1 MRQIASRIDH
11 LIAQQLGRPSGRLG
25 ALAMGPILAYGNR
38 ALNAW
43 LHTIL
48 PIRADDR
55 VLDLGCGPGA
65 ALGRVARQLPDGLAI
80 GLDYAAPM
88 VRQAQRHN
96 QALIRR
102 GRAGMLQGA
111 AQHLPFR
118 DSAFTVVYAVN
129 VIYFWP
135 AAGQVLSE
143 VRRVLQ
149 PDGIV
154 ALVTRLPERV
164 QQLGF
169 MRYGLR
175 LYQEPELVALLQAAG
190 FHSPR
195 TTTSASSGRL
205 GGLCALA
212 RR

>member
-1 MRQIASRIDH
+1 MGIAPRIDR
-11 LIAQQLGRPSGRLG
+11 LIAQQLGKPSGLVG

-43 LHTIL
+43 LHALL

-65 ALGRVARQLPDGLAI
+65 ALGRVARQLPDGLAV

-88 VRQAQRHN
+88 VRQAQRRN
-96 QALIRR
+96 QALIRG
-102 GRAGMLQGA
+102 GRAGVLQGD

-118 DSAFTVVYAVN
+118 NGAFTVVYAVN

-135 AAGQVLSE
+135 DAGQVLRE

-154 ALVTRLPERV
+154 AIVTRLPERV

-169 MRYGLR
+169 MRQGLR
-175 LYQEPELVALLQAAG
+175 LYQASELVALLQAAG

-195 TTTSASSGRL
+195 TLTSAGSGRL
-205 GGLCALA
+205 GGLCTLA